1 MPHLVIHQEKLTP
14 ALMQTLIGLCPFG
27 AISEQNGQL
36 VIDSG
41 CRLCRQ
47 CVKAGDGAVELCE
60 DVPATGVD
68 KSLWRGI
75 AVFAELRGNEVHP
88 VVLELIGKALELRE
102 SCPQPVW
109 AVLIGHDCHDAANE
123 LTHYGVDAVFV
134 YDDPLLGGF
143 DPQRYT
149 TCLSDFIARQHPA
162 AVMVGATMLGRSLAP
177 RTAARF
183 RTGLTADCTRLEMRE
198 NSDLVQIR
206 PAFGGNIMARILT
219 PHARPQFCTVRYRV
233 FDRAARHSAPVGPA
247 ISLPLPDA
255 ALSSGTEIIK
265 RLDRPQEVDI
275 SEAERIVAV
284 GRGVR
289 DQRGLELAQ
298 RLARALDAQLA
309 CSRPMV
315 ESGAFDPRR
324 QIGLSGRTVKPSLL
338 IALGISGSVQF
349 AAGMGGAER
358 VIAINQDAAAPIMR
372 LAHIAIEGDLYQIL
386 PALLERIEKGEA
398 IHA

>member
-47 CVKAGDGAVELCE
+47 CVKAGGGAVELCE
-60 DVPATGVD
+60 DVPTAGVD

-75 AVFAELRGNEVHP
+75 AVFAELRGSEVHP

-109 AVLIGHDCHDAANE
+109 AVLGGHGCHDAANE
-123 LTHYGVDAVFV
+123 LAHYGVDAVFV
-134 YDDPLLGGF
+134 YDDPLLDGF

-149 TCLSDFIARQHPA
+149 ACLSDFIARQHPA

-233 FDRAARHSAPVGPA
+233 FDRAARHSAPAGPVM
-247 ISLPLPDA
+247 SLPLPDA
-255 ALSSGTEIIK
+255 ARSSGTEIIQ

-315 ESGAFDPRR
+315 ENGAFDPRR

-372 LAHIAIEGDLYQIL
+372 LAHIAIEGDLYQIV